1 MTTTNLSAFNT
12 QIFRLVEELIE
23 IYPEDNDFKLFQNTL
38 TMLKKANARGILEL
52 FKIHI
57 YPYKEKI
64 TNKDESFFLDND
76 FSEHQ
81 IGSGNSDKFTSIVDK
96 LKQYWHEMTH
106 NTTESIWKYFNVF
119 IILSDR
125 YYSQ

>member
-1 MTTTNLSAFNT
+1 MYKFTMNS
-12 QIFRLVEELIE
+12 V
-23 IYPEDNDFKLFQNTL
+23 FQNTL

-52 FKIHI
+52 FQVHI
-57 YPYKEKI
+57 YPYKQKI

-81 IGSGNSDKFTSIVDK
+81 IGDGNNEKFTSIVNK
-96 LKQYWHEMTH
+96 LKQYWHEMST
-106 NTTESIWKYFNVF
+106 NTKENIWKYFNVF
-119 IILSDR
+119 IILSER